1 MEVRRSGVRD
11 DRLLPGGRLTSDRA
25 CGGRTSRAG
34 ATLPGGVKLPGLA
47 HHLIDLG
54 DMLLLE
60 SDLFPGVFF

>member
-1 MEVRRSGVRD
+1 VSWTSQGSHSSSPILRHGVRRAFWD
-11 DRLLPGGRLTSDRA
+11 HEPKA
-25 CGGRTSRAG
+25 